1 MDTSFASFAR
11 TRAAARA
18 RGRHLASGTPAGAS
32 ADTSPNI
39 PPNTSLTALLR
50 IDTRGL
56 IEHPRG
62 CELREAV
69 RLLDGYGRL
78 KAMYATIQAA
88 VSAAISGDE
97 IVIAAGVY
105 AEDLHINSRLT
116 LTRAAQGGSSE
127 PAAGKAVVV
136 GQVVVAASAVELVID
151 GVAIEG
157 GLTMQ
162 SVAGTTAAITLRSSG
177 IQGSGVSCARL
188 AWLPHVCD

>member
-1 MDTSFASFAR
+1 MDTSRASAAR

-18 RGRHLASGTPAGAS
+18 RSRHLAGS
-32 ADTSPNI
+32 TSD
-39 PPNTSLTALLR
+39 NTSERALLE
-50 IDTRGL
+50 IDTQGL

-78 KAMYATIQAA
+78 KSMYATIQAA
-88 VSAAISGDE
+88 VSAAIAGDE

-105 AEDLHINSRLT
+105 AEDLHITSRLT
-116 LTRAAQGGSSE
+116 LTRAVEGSGSE
-127 PAAGKAVVV
+127 PAKAIVV
-136 GQVVVAASAVELVID
+136 GHVVVAASAVELVVD

-188 AWLPHVCD
+188 AWLPYARD